1 MKKKLFIITSLL
13 ISAAVLSLSSC
24 LKDNRYVDFSNTGTI
39 VNFNLGGLAYFSQD
53 AITETPDSDANG
65 TIVRQ
70 FAVNIGSS
78 TPPKTATVITLAVD
92 SSLVAPYNA
101 ANTAVQYTTVPSNAY
116 VFTNTTVT
124 IPAGQ
129 TTAIVSITF
138 YKNKLNS
145 ATSYMLPVRIA
156 KAPYTISANMG
167 IHYFHFIGNVF
178 AGAYT
183 HYYSRW
189 ETPDTT
195 TTPSSNRVLIGTIGS
210 TTLSPVTPNEF
221 TVQTNYYT
229 QPNYDV
235 TFTITGTGA
244 TATYSNFAVKFLP
257 GDIAAGSQW
266 AENIT
271 VATSPKLTLPN
282 YDPTIQ
288 YTYAQALKLFRFYF
302 NTSSRAIIDEYDK

>member
-92 SSLVAPYNA
+92 SALVAPYNT
-101 ANTAVQYTTVPSNAY
+101 ANTAVKYVTVPSNAY

-145 ATSYMLPVRIA
+145 STSYMLPVIIA

-178 AGAYT
+178 AGAYE
-183 HYYSRW
+183 HYYTRW
-189 ETPDTT
+189 NTPDST
-195 TTPSSNRVLIGTIGS
+195 TTPSTPRSDVGP

-221 TVQTNYYT
+221 TVATNYYT
-229 QPNYDV
+229 GPNYDV
-235 TFTITGTGA
+235 TFSITGTGA

-257 GDIAAGSQW
+257 ADIAAGTTW
-266 AENIT
+266 ATNIT

-282 YDPTIQ
+282 YDPTKQ

-302 NTSSRAIIDEYDK
+302 NTSSRAIIDEYDKL